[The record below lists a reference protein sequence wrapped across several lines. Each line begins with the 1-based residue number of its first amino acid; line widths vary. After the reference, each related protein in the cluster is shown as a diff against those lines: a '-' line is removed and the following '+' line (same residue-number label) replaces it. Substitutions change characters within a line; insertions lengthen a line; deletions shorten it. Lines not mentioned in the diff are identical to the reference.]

1 MTHSMRP
8 PMYLAALG
16 LMAWTSAWAAPAATL
31 LFTQPGSQIVDS
43 NGATRP
49 AQRGDVLQVGE
60 RVLTPEGTITQ
71 LVLSDGSIIGMRP
84 GSELKFDPPAPGA
97 DPAPLVSLVRGAVRV
112 IGSELMDPKRPSTV
126 TLQSGLATL
135 KLKGADLE
143 SRVVTEKTPDT
154 TDPGSYNRL
163 LIGSGSIGK
172 GTLVEPL
179 TTRQV
184 SFVGPA
190 TTTPVTLTSA
200 APGLFTGSRTA
211 LPLVAPTVNGDTK
224 TATTPPPPTAPLV
237 TTTLVTRTP
246 LVVVPPPPIAPPAVV
261 QPIITAPP
269 PRLPVVSCRILRTC

>member
-1 MTHSMRP
+1 MTRSMRI
-8 PMYLAALG
+8 PMYLAVLG
-16 LMAWTSAWAAPAATL
+16 LMACTGAWAAPAATL
-31 LFTQPGSQIVDS
+31 LFTQPGSQIVDG

-71 LVLSDGSIIGMRP
+71 LLLPDGSIIGMRP

-143 SRVVTEKTPDT
+143 SRVVTEKAPDA

-163 LIGSGSIGK
+163 LVGSGSIGK

-179 TTRQV
+179 ATRQV

-190 TTTPVTLTSA
+190 SAAPMTLTSTT
-200 APGLFTGSRTA
+200 PSLFTGSRTL
-211 LPLVAPTVNGDTK
+211 LPLVAPAPGSDTK
-224 TATTPPPPTAPLV
+224 TGGSPPPPVALGNPTIFTRPPLV
-237 TTTLVTRTP
+237 APISLPVTPVR
-246 LVVVPPPPIAPPAVV
+246 LV
-261 QPIITAPP
+261 QPIPPP
-269 PRLPVVSCRILRTC
+269 PRLPVVSCKILRTC